1 MANKKILFHI
11 NSMGKGG
18 AERVVSVLSGYFAT
32 EGYDVAVA
40 TLWQAEE
47 EYELSSGVRRVHAGL
62 TEADEKKGR
71 IYRAVKRVV
80 NFRSVLKREKPDLV
94 ISFCNKANFRSAY
107 CMAGM
112 KTPLLVSVRNDP
124 KKDYAPYKRAVRR
137 MEKRAAGCVFQT
149 PDAQAFFSPGFQ
161 KKSRIIFNPLS
172 EKYMQ
177 TAERKADA
185 ERERKVVTVG
195 RIAKQKNH
203 LLLVRAFAR
212 IAEKYPDMVLQI
224 YGEDGKDGSMEAL
237 EQLIKEKGLQ
247 EKVLF
252 MGQCSHTETE
262 IDNAALFVLPS
273 DYEGMPNALI
283 EAMALGLPAIA
294 TDCPCGG
301 SALLIEQKVSGIL
314 VPVGDEDKLTEA
326 MEQMLANPEQAE
338 EMGRNARKVTEKVR
352 PDKICAEW
360 KAYVEELLDA
370 NSSHKS

>member
-1 MANKKILFHI
+1 M
-11 NSMGKGG
+11 
-18 AERVVSVLSGYFAT
+18 
-32 EGYDVAVA
+32 
-40 TLWQAEE
+40 
-47 EYELSSGVRRVHAGL
+47 
-62 TEADEKKGR
+62 
-71 IYRAVKRVV
+71 
-80 NFRSVLKREKPDLV
+80 
-94 ISFCNKANFRSAY
+94 
-107 CMAGM
+107 
-112 KTPLLVSVRNDP
+112 
-124 KKDYAPYKRAVRR
+124 
-137 MEKRAAGCVFQT
+137 
-149 PDAQAFFSPGFQ
+149 
-161 KKSRIIFNPLS
+161 
-172 EKYMQ
+172 
-177 TAERKADA
+177 
-185 ERERKVVTVG
+185 
-195 RIAKQKNH
+195 
-203 LLLVRAFAR
+203 
-212 IAEKYPDMVLQI
+212 QI

-314 VPVGDEDKLTEA
+314 VPVGDEGKLTEA